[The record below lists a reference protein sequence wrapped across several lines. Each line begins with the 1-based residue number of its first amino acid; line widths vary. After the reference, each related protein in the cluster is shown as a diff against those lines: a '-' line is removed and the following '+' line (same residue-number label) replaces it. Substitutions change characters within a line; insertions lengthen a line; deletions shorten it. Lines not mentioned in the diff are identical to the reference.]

1 MVNGIQY
8 ILTASQRCVLS
19 ETLRAQL
26 LGHGSVPH
34 PMMASILC
42 TFGRST
48 SRSTKDSTPMEIKP
62 VITQSVQ
69 ATERLKDVRCLAT
82 VKQTNDT
89 LRIIK
94 CQAPIAQRPIYAH
107 IEERI
112 TADNIRFSVCPLR
125 QPETDGLLQGV
136 KCDKSTATSKHAFAP
151 PPLRQ
156 VIHTLY

>member
-1 MVNGIQY
+1 MLRIFRSVLLCINGVV
-8 ILTASQRCVLS
+8 AWPSQHSLDQPRHQGQH
-19 ETLRAQL
+19 ANGDQA
-26 LGHGSVPH
+26 HG
-34 PMMASILC
+34 I
-42 TFGRST
+42 T
-48 SRSTKDSTPMEIKP
+48 
-62 VITQSVQ
+62 VIRQSVQ
-69 ATERLKDVRCLAT
+69 ATEPLKDVRCLAT

-136 KCDKSTATSKHAFAP
+136 NCDKSTATSKHAFAP